1 MYNNNANPRRKYSC
15 LIYKTTYY
23 KTNVF
28 STQNYKIKHFFIL
41 NAQRF
46 ENKCCCE
53 NNSNLKIS
61 NSRSSAHT
69 CTIIWGKV
77 STLKMK
83 WKATTI
89 RLMTDSLIYFFTD
102 KCIIRHNCWK
112 QSFVSLKLLAVKQ
125 ASLLFNLMT
134 YSARCLKNKKSKV
147 VKHRDI
153 VHMEKSYQYKFDDY
167 FIHKHTSKSKCD
179 FIIIKEIINW

>member
-1 MYNNNANPRRKYSC
+1 MPIRRGNIVVLSTRPR
-15 LIYKTTYY
+15 TT
-23 KTNVF
+23 KQMCF
-28 STQNYKIKHFFIL
+28 QPKIIKSSIFFIL

-61 NSRSSAHT
+61 NSRSSGHT

-89 RLMTDSLIYFFTD
+89 RLMTDSLIFYFFKD

-134 YSARCLKNKKSKV
+134 YSAPCLKNKKSKV

-153 VHMEKSYQYKFDDY
+153 VYMGKSYQYKFDDC
-167 FIHKHTSKSKCD
+167 FIHEHTFKSKCD
-179 FIIIKEIINW
+179 LTDKKRTKNGLII